1 MLKSVSMEYLPKAHN
16 NERSIQRETVTASA
30 DNDYIMELYDVIDS
44 DNDDDTGRK
53 RRANEQSKKQT
64 KPKQKEA
71 QACKHFI
78 ESTYSALPLLFQRIN
93 NPQISR

>member
-44 DNDDDTGRK
+44 DNDDDTEGESDEQTSKAKSKQSQNK
-53 RRANEQSKKQT
+53 RRHKLA
-64 KPKQKEA
+64 
-71 QACKHFI
+71 
-78 ESTYSALPLLFQRIN
+78 STS
-93 NPQISR
+93 